1 MQLHFVGARFFSER
15 GCWAQSQECDVHNAK
30 GQEAPASAE
39 FNFVC
44 VGGVVT
50 VVVPPS
56 GRRFRLFVFCRRLSL
71 CCLLRLFRSV
81 LASSERGESCT
92 TPFGA

>member
-1 MQLHFVGARFFSER
+1 MHFVGARFFSER
-15 GCWAQSQECDVHNAK
+15 ECWAQSQECDVHNAK
-30 GQEAPASAE
+30 GRKAPASAE

-56 GRRFRLFVFCRRLSL
+56 GRRFRLFVFCRSLSVLSIASLSL
-71 CCLLRLFRSV
+71 C
-81 LASSERGESCT
+81 SCT
-92 TPFGA
+92 L